1 MNRGY
6 HCHLPY
12 PRMIRLEDMVV
23 LAVIA
28 GCVAPCLSGIAL
40 QAQLLSTDARIASSQ
55 KEDSV
60 LQARSNSVMW
70 DQDRWKPWV
79 ANLADN
85 DVTHLTGYNAELG
98 GRVRLTS
105 ADDVEP
111 RKMPYGFMGPDDTL
125 RWTVAVHE
133 SGLYRVAAMYHPGRD
148 DNLGSQI
155 IVTSDGSTA
164 NCLVHTVKIGIWIG
178 GGQDRPSFKR
188 DWLQSSLKLHAGSN
202 SITLHVIPNARQVEL
217 ANLDLAHPVLGWPKR
232 SLHIEGIEVVPN
244 GVLPVMKRDAQ
255 RLKSS
260 TDWMVQGKYGLFIHW
275 VPESYPLFGTTPAWQ
290 RYQKAVDEFDV
301 DAFVKMVSETGAA
314 WVVFT
319 TTHGRFYFPGPLH
332 AMDELLPGR
341 TCKRDLIG
349 EIADAL
355 AKRHIRL
362 MLYFHPGP
370 GPSEDQEW
378 ARVAGI
384 SPLDDQKNIRVM
396 LSMYREI
403 GERYGD
409 RLAGWFIDGGDAYYW
424 RNFPFRDLTVDLK
437 AGNPSRVVTYFQ
449 WLFPTFSPYAGDF
462 ISDIVDFGAPV
473 APPFPREWFLPGA
486 PYAGLAPQYNF
497 TLEDEWYPD
506 KPMNGKWAPPIYP
519 KEMLVDYFK
528 SMAQSKWP
536 LTINIVITQDVT
548 ADHPFVNPASL
559 EEMVAVRKAVRAAP
573 H

>member
-1 MNRGY
+1 MNRGF
-6 HCHLPY
+6 HCHFQY
-12 PRMIRLEDMVV
+12 PRMIRLQDMVV

-28 GCVAPCLSGIAL
+28 SCFAPCPRGIAL
-40 QAQLLSTDARIASSQ
+40 QAQLLSTVPSIGSSQ
-55 KEDSV
+55 KEGTV

-98 GRVRLTS
+98 GKVRLTS

-111 RKMPYGFMGPDDTL
+111 RKTPYGFMGPDDTL
-125 RWTVAVHE
+125 RWTVAVHRP
-133 SGLYRVAAMYHPGRD
+133 GLYRVAVMYHPGRD

-155 IVTSDGSTA
+155 TVTSAGSTA
-164 NCLVHTVKIGIWIG
+164 NCLVHAVKTGIWIG
-178 GGQDRPSFKR
+178 GAQDRPSFKR
-188 DWLQSSLKLHAGSN
+188 EWLQSSLKLHAGSN

-217 ANLDLAHPVLGWPKR
+217 AKLDLAHSILGWPKR
-232 SLHIEGIEVVPN
+232 SLHIEGIELVRS
-244 GVLPVMKRDAQ
+244 GVLPMMERDAQ

-290 RYQKAVDEFDV
+290 RYQNAVDEFDV
-301 DAFVKMVSETGAA
+301 DAFTKMVSETGAA

-319 TTHGRFYFPGPLH
+319 TTHGKFYFPGPLH

-370 GPSEDQEW
+370 GPSEDQDW

-384 SPLDDQKNIRVM
+384 SPLDDRKNIRVM

-403 GERYGD
+403 GERYGN

-449 WLFPTFSPYAGDF
+449 WLFPTFSPCAGDF
-462 ISDIVDFGAPV
+462 ISDIVDFGAPL

-528 SMAQSKWP
+528 SMAQAKWP

-548 ADHPFVNPASL
+548 ADHPFINPASL
-559 EEMVAVRKAVRAAP
+559 EEMVAVRKAVRG

>member
-1 MNRGY
+1 
-6 HCHLPY
+6 
-12 PRMIRLEDMVV
+12 MIRLQDMVV

-28 GCVAPCLSGIAL
+28 GCVAPCLRGIVL
-40 QAQLLSTDARIASSQ
+40 RAQLLSTDPSIGSSQ
-55 KEDSV
+55 KEDTV
-60 LQARSNSVMW
+60 FQTRSNSVMW

-79 ANLADN
+79 ADLADN

-105 ADDVEP
+105 AEDVEP
-111 RKMPYGFMGPDDTL
+111 RKMAYGFMSPDDTL
-125 RWTVAVHE
+125 RWTVAIHE
-133 SGLYRVAAMYHPGRD
+133 SSLYRVAVMYHPGRD

-155 IVTSDGSTA
+155 IVTTDGSTA

-188 DWLQSSLKLHAGSN
+188 DWLQSSLKLHAGNN
-202 SITLHVIPNARQVEL
+202 SITLHVIPNARQIEL

-232 SLHIEGIEVVPN
+232 SLHIEGIEVVRR
-244 GVLPVMKRDAQ
+244 GVLPVMERDAQ

-301 DAFVKMVSETGAA
+301 DAFAKMVSETGAA

-319 TTHGRFYFPGPLH
+319 TTHGKFYFPGPLH

-341 TCKRDLIG
+341 TCRRDLIG

-384 SPLDDQKNIRVM
+384 SPLDDHKNIRVM
-396 LSMYREI
+396 LTMYREI
-403 GERYGD
+403 GERYGN

-462 ISDIVDFGAPV
+462 ISDIVDFGAPL
-473 APPFPREWFLPGA
+473 AHAFPREWFLPGA

-528 SMAQSKWP
+528 SMAQAKWP